1 MAKRIIDIGR
11 IMKLNDL
18 GFRGNIVK
26 YCDKKISPENFIIL
40 IN

>member
-18 GFRGNIVK
+18 GFRGTIVK
-26 YCDKKISPENFIIL
+26 YCDKKVSPENFIIL